1 MVFYPESIA
10 RCRRN
15 RREFSLRVLVRT
27 RSIMRKENI
36 DLFKYGTFP
45 YSEWFEGS
53 NKAAGKLPVATTL
66 SLLDTVVATR
76 RRRRVSRY
84 STPSSPRDGGVE

>member
-45 YSEWFEGS
+45 YGEWFEGS

-66 SLLDTVVATR
+66 SR
-76 RRRRVSRY
+76 HCRY